1 MSKLNLNLGNAWYFE
16 TTGNF
21 LTLILY
27 PLINAVDNNL
37 LNTLFIILLFIG
49 FHVLIT
55 ILKETKDIKMKN
67 TLLAVSVWALL
78 PIALSSMLNSFTLK
92 YIIISYPALFMLA
105 GKIIEKYVANKKSF
119 LIFIIFILIIFMPPA
134 IKFASKPIFSWNA
147 FNSYLEKNETDKSI
161 ILVPFI
167 QELDFKPQYKGKMPV
182 ISIYLKE
189 DSLSMEERIV
199 KNNWH
204 KQNTTKEDL
213 YKWILSKTKKD
224 EINRIF
230 LLSKDDKLKMIE
242 EALLENHWSLT
253 NDNVFAG
260 LEYNIIKFNAPKNL
274 ATSTIGLPANR

>member
-1 MSKLNLNLGNAWYFE
+1 
-16 TTGNF
+16 
-21 LTLILY
+21 
-27 PLINAVDNNL
+27 
-37 LNTLFIILLFIG
+37 
-49 FHVLIT
+49 
-55 ILKETKDIKMKN
+55 
-67 TLLAVSVWALL
+67 
-78 PIALSSMLNSFTLK
+78 
-92 YIIISYPALFMLA
+92 
-105 GKIIEKYVANKKSF
+105 
-119 LIFIIFILIIFMPPA
+119 
-134 IKFASKPIFSWNA
+134 
-147 FNSYLEKNETDKSI
+147 
-161 ILVPFI
+161 
-167 QELDFKPQYKGKMPV
+167 MPV